1 MFKFVLNIS
10 NCYLASLFTSGLIV
24 KANHST
30 EKQSFMLK
38 TVWILFA
45 FLFHFLLLPIEI
57 VNSLINLLI
66 KIKSCLN

>member
-1 MFKFVLNIS
+1 
-10 NCYLASLFTSGLIV
+10 
-24 KANHST
+24 
-30 EKQSFMLK
+30 MLK

-66 KIKSCLN
+66 KIKKLFELIAYSQFVTFNALS